1 MLVPATV
8 YHMHID
14 KSNAIAIALR
24 FFEQQNSDVSLK
36 DAIMENNVW
45 IVTISIGMMNPKT
58 RQVRIDANSGEFLT
72 MPNY

>member
-1 MLVPATV
+1 MTD
-8 YHMHID
+8 ID
-14 KSNAIAIALR
+14 LALR
-24 FFEQQNSDVSLK
+24 FFEKQNSDVSLK
-36 DAIMENNVW
+36 DAIMKNNVW

>member
-1 MLVPATV
+1 
-8 YHMHID
+8 
-14 KSNAIAIALR
+14 
-24 FFEQQNSDVSLK
+24 
-36 DAIMENNVW
+36 MENNVW